1 MKLQHYLGGLEGLGP
16 VSTET
21 RVFVETW
28 ETRIFG
34 IHTAMMALSSQLS
47 LPATPSAF
55 SSIWTWA
62 DLRKGAESLNP
73 FDYFKYRYY
82 EKWLGGISG
91 YFIDKGYITAEEL
104 DALTEEYY
112 ADPSIP
118 VPTAGD
124 QAIDDRVV
132 QYLVEGDSPKRE
144 AEVSFDFTVGDLVS
158 IRNVHRSSTPGCLAF
173 FGVRREPS
181 RLSTTAPTSTSVTRE
196 RTGSARR
203 CRSTASVSSPRNSGP
218 PTPRRTAA
226 STRISTPITW
236 NPHAPSPP
244 KPPDAQSIG
253 EHSDDRPL
261 QIPRR
266 SRSLQCRAR

>member
-34 IHTAMMALSSQLS
+34 IHTAMMALSSQLP
-47 LPATPSAF
+47 LPQTPSIF
-55 SSIWTWA
+55 STVWTWA

-73 FDYFKYRYY
+73 FDYFKFRYY

-112 ADPSIP
+112 SDPSKP

-132 QYLVEGDSPKRE
+132 QYLVEGDSPKRDLN
-144 AEVSFDFTVGDLVS
+144 VSFEFAVGDAVS
-158 IRNVHRSSTPGCLAF
+158 IKNVPSVEHTRLPGFLRDKTGTVETVYDGAYVYLCDTGTDGIGAAMPVYCIRFEPEELWPNNAEKNFSLYADLYAHYVGAPEAVLA
-173 FGVRREPS
+173 
-181 RLSTTAPTSTSVTRE
+181 AK
-196 RTGSARR
+196 
-203 CRSTASVSSPRNSGP
+203 
-218 PTPRRTAA
+218 AA
-226 STRISTPITW
+226 
-236 NPHAPSPP
+236 
-244 KPPDAQSIG
+244 
-253 EHSDDRPL
+253 
-261 QIPRR
+261 
-266 SRSLQCRAR
+266 